1 MKIKSLYRL
10 LILASFAIFTSA
22 TAISQTM
29 IQPEPTPQMEEAAKE
44 ETAFWENELSLTA
57 KQMSL
62 MEKKFVEFAI
72 KRDRILQSKMRE
84 EVKTR
89 HLYELEELENR
100 EIRDIITKPQYD
112 RYLMLKKELDKEKKA
127 GDQIPENKK
136 NSQ

>member
-1 MKIKSLYRL
+1 MKIKNIYRIFL
-10 LILASFAIFTSA
+10 LCSFAFFTSA

-29 IQPEPTPQMEEAAKE
+29 MQPEPTQQMEEAARE

-57 KQMSL
+57 EQMSL
-62 MEKKFVEFAI
+62 LEKKFVEFAI

-100 EIRDIITKPQYD
+100 EVRDIITKPQYE
-112 RYLMLKKELDKEKKA
+112 RYIMLKKELDKEKKA
-127 GDQIPENKK
+127 GDNSSKNKRD
-136 NSQ
+136 SQ